1 MRDELLDFYKGI
13 AISIVVL
20 GHTYQNIFSPGTFL
34 NETGFRFIGAM
45 QMPFFVFLSG
55 ATASIWI
62 GKYNSFIPT
71 NELIK
76 LCVDRVRSASFRLLL
91 PFLSWTL
98 IGFAINFRHNIDLEY
113 FKMVF
118 RDPMYSLWFLL
129 CIFYCIFTWSLMQ
142 VILAFF
148 LKLSKDFEITKG
160 YKEKLLGI
168 WGQILFIFIFWEVI
182 KNYIPR
188 IFGTW
193 FLIEYFTYFILGV
206 AFYAALKSNNR
217 LLNKILQTLF
227 SLRFGWII
235 YIGFWPWL
243 HFGP

>member
-13 AISIVVL
+13 AIAIVVL

-34 NETGFRFIGAM
+34 NEAGFRFIGAM

-62 GKYNSFIPT
+62 GKYNST
-71 NELIK
+71 MSVYELIK
-76 LCVDRVRSASFRLLL
+76 FCIGRVRSASFRLLV

-98 IGFAINFRHNIDLEY
+98 IGFAINLRHNIDLEY

-129 CIFYCIFTWSLMQ
+129 CIFYCILTWSLMQ
-142 VILAFF
+142 SILAFF
-148 LKLSKDFEITKG
+148 LKLSEGFEITNRN
-160 YKEKLLGI
+160 KEKVLGI
-168 WGQILFIFIFWEVI
+168 WGQILFIFIFWELI

-193 FLIEYFTYFILGV
+193 FLIEYFAYFILGV
-206 AFYAALKSNNR
+206 AFYAALKSDKR

-235 YIGFWPWL
+235 YIGFLVLAPY
-243 HFGP
+243 